1 MLLLLLFM
9 QNLRCKKET
18 YSGNYGNDDVITVGR
33 TGLIPEWVSDKSMGC
48 EVTIEL
54 PKKWYKDDNFLGFAL
69 FFHFVNVP
77 PPPPSCE
84 FSISQDDQLISVSAL
99 WLYDNYINNYKEGL
113 EALVVYFFPQIVI
126 PSEYRSRRWKY
137 FKACIKRNR
146 GVKSVGIHPLYAQAQ
161 DDNKKRLRND
171 KPTAKE
177 ESQSESELHHKRSRQ
192 HVF

>member
-18 YSGNYGNDDVITVGR
+18 YSGNSVNDALVTVGR

-77 PPPPSCE
+77 PRSCE
-84 FSISQDDQLISVSAL
+84 FSIS
-99 WLYDNYINNYKEGL
+99 
-113 EALVVYFFPQIVI
+113 
-126 PSEYRSRRWKY
+126 
-137 FKACIKRNR
+137 
-146 GVKSVGIHPLYAQAQ
+146 
-161 DDNKKRLRND
+161 
-171 KPTAKE
+171 
-177 ESQSESELHHKRSRQ
+177 
-192 HVF
+192 